1 MVFRVGVKYMA
12 SIYIHIPFCRSICSY
27 CDFTKV
33 LYNKELVIPYLE
45 KLESEIDDFY
55 DREVVDTLYIGGGTP
70 SVLSEYELERLK
82 EIIERFTLAEDCEF
96 TFECNI
102 EDIDER
108 LLVDLRDLGVNR
120 LSIGIESF
128 DKDKLAFMNRE
139 ITFDEACEKI
149 NLARSMGFN
158 NINVDLMYG
167 IPYERVKDLKKD
179 LNLFLKLNPNHIS
192 TYSLIIEDHT
202 MCKIREDENI
212 KEEEEL
218 KMYNYIVDRL
228 EKAGFVHYEV
238 SNFAKPGNES
248 RHNLRYWNNEE
259 YYGFGL
265 GASGYIKGFRYENTK
280 IFDEY
285 LLGNYKANEHLVSK
299 VEMMENELMLALRKK
314 EGISLQAFFD
324 KYEVN
329 LQDVFPVKPLI
340 KNKELIYKDGY
351 IFINPKY
358 IYVMNEILLK
368 LI

>member
-1 MVFRVGVKYMA
+1 MA
-12 SIYIHIPFCRSICSY
+12 SIYIHIPFCKSICSY

-33 LYNKELVIPYLE
+33 LYNRELVIPYLE
-45 KLESEIDDFY
+45 ELQKEIEDLY
-55 DREVVDTLYIGGGTP
+55 EKEEVDTIYVGGGTP
-70 SVLSEYELERLK
+70 SCLCEDELMRLNDIVKTFRLK
-82 EIIERFTLAEDCEF
+82 DNYEF

-102 EDIDER
+102 EDIDEK
-108 LLVDLRDLGVNR
+108 LLSYLKKMGVNR

-128 DKDKLAFMNRE
+128 DEDKLSFMNRKT
-139 ITFDEACEKI
+139 TFLEAKKKI
-149 NLARSMGFN
+149 DLAKSLGFV

-179 LNLFLKLNPNHIS
+179 LNLFLKLEPSHIS
-192 TYSLIIEDHT
+192 TYSLIIEEHT
-202 MCKIREDENI
+202 MCKVREDANI
-212 KEEEEL
+212 KEEEEVR
-218 KMYNYIVDRL
+218 MYNYITEKL
-228 EKAGFVHYEV
+228 SKAGFNHYEV
-238 SNFAKPGNES
+238 SNFALPGYES
-248 RHNLRYWNNEE
+248 KHNLCYWNNQE

-280 IFDEY
+280 SFSQY
-285 LLGNYKANEHLVSK
+285 LEGNYKENEHLVSK
-299 VEMMENELMLALRKK
+299 VEMMENELMLALRKMQ
-314 EGISLQAFFD
+314 GINLREFFD

-340 KNKELIYKDGY
+340 KNKELIYKNGY

>member
-1 MVFRVGVKYMA
+1 MA
-12 SIYIHIPFCRSICSY
+12 SIYIHIPFCKTICSY

-33 LYNKELVIPYLE
+33 LYNRELVIPYLDE
-45 KLESEIDDFY
+45 LQNEIDDLY
-55 DREVVDTLYIGGGTP
+55 EKEEVETIYVGGGTP
-70 SVLSEYELERLK
+70 SCLSRDELERLAD
-82 EIIERFTLAEDCEF
+82 IIKSFTLKSGCEF

-102 EDIDER
+102 DDISEE
-108 LLVDLRDLGVNR
+108 LLKDLKDMGVNR

-128 DKDKLAFMNRE
+128 DEDKLAFMNRS
-139 ITFDEACEKI
+139 ITFDEAKRKI
-149 NLARSMGFN
+149 DLAKSLEFD

-167 IPYERVKDLKKD
+167 IPYERAKDLRKD
-179 LNLFLKLNPNHIS
+179 LGLFLKLEPTHIS
-192 TYSLIIEDHT
+192 TYSLIIEEHT
-202 MCKIREDENI
+202 MCKVREDENI
-212 KEEEEL
+212 KEEEEQ
-218 KMYNYIVDRL
+218 KMYCYIKDKL
-228 EKAGFVHYEV
+228 EKTGFNHYEV
-238 SNFAKPGNES
+238 SNFALPGYES
-248 RHNLRYWNNEE
+248 KHNLCYWNNQE

-280 IFDEY
+280 SFSKY
-285 LLGNYKANEHLVSK
+285 LEGNYKENEHLVSK
-299 VEMMENELMLALRKK
+299 VEMMENELMLALRKMK
-314 EGISLQAFFD
+314 GINLQEFFD